1 MNIIKASAELWKVD
15 CLDPKAI
22 MRHIERAGRVCY
34 KSEDR
39 ITDESCEKFIDGILR
54 RGHHAVIEH
63 GNMVIYARGDSEAY
77 LNNLRNILSNFPVY
91 LRTTVNISPE
101 TEIGMGMFVSGNI
114 RAWRDVLTDALNL
127 GLWIPAALEATLSE
141 FGILFEDVLNMNR
154 YGKPG
159 WVKPVYNVEECHIVD
174 PALMTLPDRKIH
186 ETFTVRFVCDRGISH
201 EIVRH
206 RPASYCQESTRYCNY
221 TGGKF
226 GGEITVIEPCFW
238 PDPDS
243 SEYRAWW
250 SACASAEQ
258 HYIELITD
266 GATPQQA
273 RSVLPNSLKTEV
285 VMTARADEW
294 IHFFKLRTAE
304 AAHPQMREVAK
315 QAYALLKEADPVLF
329 DGIC

>member
-1 MNIIKASAELWKVD
+1 MNIIKASAELWPVD
-15 CLDPKAI
+15 SFDPKAV

-34 KSEDR
+34 KSEDK

-63 GNMVIYARGDSEAY
+63 GNLVIYARGDVETY
-77 LNNLRNILSNFPVY
+77 LTSLHDILADFPVY
-91 LRTTVNISPE
+91 LRTTANISPV
-101 TEIGMGMFVSGNI
+101 TDTGMGIFVSGNI
-114 RAWRDVLTDALNL
+114 RAWRNALIEALNI
-127 GLWIPAALEATLSE
+127 GLWIPAALEATLSQY
-141 FGILFEDVLNMNR
+141 GILFEDVLNTNR

-159 WVKPVYNVEECHIVD
+159 WVKPVYNVEECHVVD
-174 PALMTLPDRKIH
+174 PSTMTIADRKIH
-186 ETFTVRFVCDRGISH
+186 ETFTVRFVCDRGVSH

-238 PDPDS
+238 EPGTN
-243 SEYRAWW
+243 EYELWR
-250 SACASAEQ
+250 SACASAELY
-258 HYIELITD
+258 YIQLI
-266 GATPQQA
+266 GHNATPQQA

-315 QAYALLKEADPVLF
+315 QAYDLMLKADPGVF
-329 DGIC
+329 NGIC